1 MGYQTSIK
9 QKILLLP
16 IHLANLIEI
25 FFIFLMLGALY
36 LISTINYLLFHTIVE
51 VAGLAVVL
59 SIFIILWSTRRQIS
73 GAFFLIIGISFIF
86 FGSFDLLHTIA
97 YKGMNI
103 ISGNSA
109 DVPTQL
115 WIAARYFQSITFFV
129 ATLFI
134 GRSITR
140 DQKYDASI
148 IVAACAI
155 ASAFLYASIFVWH
168 TFPSCYIEGIGLTPF
183 KIVSEFIISFILILT
198 IVILFLKRD
207 HFDPVVLKL
216 LILAQ
221 TFLLLGE
228 LAFTSYVSVYGSMN
242 LLGHLFRFISVYL
255 FCRVFIVISLT
266 RPYNLIFR
274 ELKEKENALQES
286 IEEFRAVFD
295 QTYHL
300 MGILDSQGI
309 LREMNAVAVKYLR
322 DENLDPKSVLG
333 KPFWNTP
340 WWVHDPDQQDQ
351 LKRAIRCVASGEVV
365 RFEATHP
372 SGKDLINIDFSLKPV
387 KDKNGDVILLIA
399 EGWDITER
407 KQAEK
412 SLKELDFVIRH
423 SAAIV
428 FVWIA
433 EEGWPVEY
441 VSENIVQFGYTVEN
455 FLSGSVVFSNI
466 IHPDDIGRVSAE
478 VTRYSSEEGRE
489 EFNQEYR
496 IIKADQTICWID
508 DRTWIRRDNAGKI
521 THYQGIIF
529 DITERKQAEEAVQ
542 VAVQLNQLIDTMS
555 ASESMSYTLDEAER
569 LTSSTIGFFHLIN
582 PDEQTIQLVAWST
595 KTRKHCFIPNEP
607 DRHYP
612 VEKAGVWV
620 DCLRERK
627 PIIHN
632 DFTNLPHKK
641 GLPEGHVTILREL
654 LVPIFDADKIVAIIG
669 VGNKATDYQE
679 KDITVLTLLA
689 KNAWILIQRKHVEEA
704 LKESEERFRT
714 MSESSLT
721 GVYIFM
727 DGLVKYANP
736 TFARILGYTPEEL
749 IGMDPLDSVHPDDRD
764 MVRDRMMARVDHKE
778 TISVYECRLITKDKR
793 TILVSIMGTLIPY
806 QGQLALS
813 GNLMDITER
822 KSAEEALRES
832 EFRFRELFNSMSSGV
847 VVYRAVDDGAN
858 FVIVDVNPAA
868 EAIEKISKQDM
879 IGKNVSEVFPGIFEF
894 GIMEVFRRV
903 WHTGIPE
910 HHPLSF
916 YQDNRVSSW
925 RENYIYMLPS
935 GEVVAI
941 YDDVTARKR
950 AEDALIESEQKFR
963 DIFNNTS
970 DAIHIHEIKDDG
982 TLGRFTE
989 INDVTS
995 RILGYTRDELLAMAP
1010 SDITT
1015 DYHSPPLEKIL
1026 ETQRTT
1032 GSARFET
1039 EYRRKDGSIVP
1050 VEVNTHVVTIQGT
1063 RVMLGVVRDIT
1074 ERKFAEKALRQAN
1087 KKLNLLSSITR
1098 HDINNQIQVLL
1109 FLLEFA
1115 KDAINDTTK
1124 QLEVI
1129 EKEKGIVDN
1138 IYHQIS
1144 FTKDYEDLGVVAP
1157 NWQKLAPII
1166 KSCSTL
1172 LHSETVQIIF
1182 EESDLE
1188 IFADPLLQKVFYNLF
1203 DNALRYGGEKMT
1215 SIRVSSHEENDFLIV
1230 VVEDDGEGVSRKDKE
1245 KLFSKGFGK
1254 HTGLGLFLSREI
1266 LSITGITISEN
1277 GVPGIGARFDI
1288 LVPYGEYRFSSNH

>member
-1 MGYQTSIK
+1 MQ
-9 QKILLLP
+9 
-16 IHLANLIEI
+16 
-25 FFIFLMLGALY
+25 
-36 LISTINYLLFHTIVE
+36 
-51 VAGLAVVL
+51 
-59 SIFIILWSTRRQIS
+59 
-73 GAFFLIIGISFIF
+73 
-86 FGSFDLLHTIA
+86 
-97 YKGMNI
+97 
-103 ISGNSA
+103 
-109 DVPTQL
+109 
-115 WIAARYFQSITFFV
+115 
-129 ATLFI
+129 
-134 GRSITR
+134 
-140 DQKYDASI
+140 
-148 IVAACAI
+148 
-155 ASAFLYASIFVWH
+155 
-168 TFPSCYIEGIGLTPF
+168 
-183 KIVSEFIISFILILT
+183 
-198 IVILFLKRD
+198 
-207 HFDPVVLKL
+207 
-216 LILAQ
+216 
-221 TFLLLGE
+221 
-228 LAFTSYVSVYGSMN
+228 
-242 LLGHLFRFISVYL
+242 
-255 FCRVFIVISLT
+255 
-266 RPYNLIFR
+266 
-274 ELKEKENALQES
+274 
-286 IEEFRAVFD
+286 
-295 QTYHL
+295 
-300 MGILDSQGI
+300 
-309 LREMNAVAVKYLR
+309 
-322 DENLDPKSVLG
+322 
-333 KPFWNTP
+333 
-340 WWVHDPDQQDQ
+340 
-351 LKRAIRCVASGEVV
+351 
-365 RFEATHP
+365 
-372 SGKDLINIDFSLKPV
+372 
-387 KDKNGDVILLIA
+387 
-399 EGWDITER
+399 
-407 KQAEK
+407 
-412 SLKELDFVIRH
+412 
-423 SAAIV
+423 
-428 FVWIA
+428 
-433 EEGWPVEY
+433 Y
-441 VSENIVQFGYTVEN
+441 VSENIGQFGYTVEN
-455 FLSGSVVFSNI
+455 FLSGNVVYSNI
-466 IHPDDIGRVSAE
+466 IHPDDLGRVFDE

-508 DRTWIRRDNAGKI
+508 DRTWIRRDSAGQI

-569 LTSSTIGFFHLIN
+569 LSSSTIGFFHLIN

-595 KTRKHCFIPNEP
+595 KTRKHCFIPKGS

-632 DFTNLPHKK
+632 DYTNLAHKK
-641 GLPEGHVTILREL
+641 GLPEGHVPVLREL
-654 LVPIFDADKIVAIIG
+654 VVPIFDADQIVAIIG

-679 KDITVLTLLA
+679 KDIIVLTLLA
-689 KNAWILIQRKHVEEA
+689 KNTWILIQRKHVEEA

-749 IGMDPLDSVHPDDRD
+749 IGMDPLDTVHPDDRD
-764 MVRDRMMARVDHKE
+764 MVRDRMMARVDQE
-778 TISVYECRLITKDKR
+778 ERISVYECRLITKDQR

-847 VVYRAVDDGAN
+847 VVYRAVDNGAN

-925 RENYIYMLPS
+925 RENYVYMLPS
-935 GEVVAI
+935 GEIVAI
-941 YDDVTARKR
+941 YDDVTARKQ

-995 RILGYTRDELLAMAP
+995 RILGYTKDELLTMSP

-1015 DYHSPPLEKIL
+1015 VYHSPPLEKIL

-1032 GSARFET
+1032 GTARFET

-1074 ERKFAEKALRQAN
+1074 ERKFAEKALQQAN
-1087 KKLNLLSSITR
+1087 RKLNLLSSITR
-1098 HDINNQIQVLL
+1098 HDINNQIQVLI
-1109 FLLEFA
+1109 FLLDFA

-1124 QLEVI
+1124 QLEII

-1144 FTKDYEDLGVVAP
+1144 FTKDYEDLGIVAP
-1157 NWQKLAPII
+1157 NWQKVAPII
-1166 KSCSTL
+1166 KNCSIL
-1172 LHSETVQIIF
+1172 LNPEIVQIIF
-1182 EESDLE
+1182 EESNLE
-1188 IFADPLLQKVFYNLF
+1188 VFADPLLQKVFYNLF

-1215 SIRVSSHEENDFLIV
+1215 SIRVSSHEENDSLII
-1230 VVEDDGEGVSRKDKE
+1230 VVEDDGEGVSIEDKE

-1266 LSITGITISEN
+1266 LSITGITITEN

-1288 LVPYGEYRFSSNH
+1288 LVPHGEYRFSSNGL